1 MDSLADSQSVL
12 ESSSADAVMSQFLPT
27 AASQDTE
34 LPSTNLEGEAGLNPT
49 TAPCVGT
56 EEFVGASAILEATRV
71 ESSMPATQAASGMP
85 PPEDEASG
93 TGEEGRIDGDWGDAI
108 DVDANEDENE
118 NEDEDEPES
127 GSSDVSDGGDLKVC

>member
-1 MDSLADSQSVL
+1 
-12 ESSSADAVMSQFLPT
+12 
-27 AASQDTE
+27 
-34 LPSTNLEGEAGLNPT
+34 
-49 TAPCVGT
+49 
-56 EEFVGASAILEATRV
+56 
-71 ESSMPATQAASGMP
+71 MP